1 VGGGQSN
8 TASGD
13 TSTVGGGQSNT
24 ASGYISTV
32 GGGENNSASNQYATV
47 AGGVNN
53 TASANYA
60 TVAGGQSNTASFDNA
75 TVGGGTSNTASGYNA
90 TVAGGAQGLADRE
103 GMVAHASGK
112 FSVQGD
118 AQAVEFVARNTTT
131 GATPSI
137 LYLDGA
143 SSYFAV
149 TNNSILSGVLTISGF
164 STTGNKVGL
173 YQRSLLIQNVGGVTT
188 LAHVSTISTDHETD
202 ATWNVTIT
210 ADNTNDSLQILCLG
224 SVTDTVRWV
233 AVFRGLQI
241 LMP

>member
-1 VGGGQSN
+1 VGGGID
-8 TASGD
+8 A
-13 TSTVGGGQSNT
+13 
-24 ASGYISTV
+24 
-32 GGGENNSASNQYATV
+32 
-47 AGGVNN
+47 
-53 TASANYA
+53 
-60 TVAGGQSNTASFDNA
+60 
-75 TVGGGTSNTASGYNA
+75 
-90 TVAGGAQGLADRE
+90 LADRH
-103 GMVAHASGK
+103 GMFAHSSGQ

-143 SSYFAV
+143 SSYFTV

-164 STTGNKVGL
+164 STTGTKVGL

-202 ATWNVTIT
+202 ATWSVTIT

-224 SVTDTVRWV
+224 SVADTVRWV